1 MASCGIRTRVADM
14 FRAAAARPKTGL
26 LDPLDEHDLVVEIST
41 SAVSIRESS
50 RRMRCLAARVP
61 GPARAHPDTAYTLRF
76 AATECMG
83 TPEVERQ
90 GETFRPAPERA
101 LQLVLKERWLRL
113 QAGHARG
120 GPRHGKPP

>member
-1 MASCGIRTRVADM
+1 M
-14 FRAAAARPKTGL
+14 FCAAAAKPKPGVL
-26 LDPLDEHDLVVEIST
+26 GQLDEHDVVVEIST

-101 LQLVLKERWLRL
+101 LQLVLKERWPPL

-120 GPRHGKPP
+120 EPHHGQQP